1 MAELLLEALFEI
13 IFGIFR
19 VLFLLPGELV
29 TGRTDPGGAV
39 RIGRSWFKGWL
50 ALFISLSF
58 WFVAGLLIYFLARYV
73 F

>member
-1 MAELLLEALFEI
+1 MGEFLLEALFEI

-19 VLFLLPGELV
+19 ILFFFPGELV
-29 TGRTDPGGAV
+29 TGWSEPGAASK
-39 RIGRSWFKGWL
+39 IGRGWFKGWL

-58 WFVAGLLIYFLARYV
+58 WFVVGLLIYFFVRYV